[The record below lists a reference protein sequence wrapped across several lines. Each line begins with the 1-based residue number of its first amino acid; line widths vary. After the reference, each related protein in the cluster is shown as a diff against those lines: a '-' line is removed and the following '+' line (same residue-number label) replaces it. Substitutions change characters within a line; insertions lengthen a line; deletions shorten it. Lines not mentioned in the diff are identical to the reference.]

1 MILMKSQ
8 SDKISNIVKTNE
20 GGVSNSRNLSQKSNV
35 KAFLSQYLQQNRT
48 QHLDVLLIFPTCNLE
63 QEIVKSSA
71 QIFKCIKIEE
81 RHFIL
86 NSIVTL
92 DMINI

>member
-8 SDKISNIVKTNE
+8 SDKISNIVKTNG

-35 KAFLSQYLQQNRT
+35 KAFLSQYLHQNRT

-63 QEIVKSSA
+63 QEIVKKFCTDF
-71 QIFKCIKIEE
+71 QMYQ
-81 RHFIL
+81 
-86 NSIVTL
+86 N
-92 DMINI
+92 